1 MNEIKIGGEL
11 KRRAASEA
19 DEPWLRQLFA
29 QLRGLQPA
37 LLAACP
43 ALLEQQWQL
52 QQRVFAGHYPEART
66 EIVLADAVPIG
77 ILTWHQGATVIRLL
91 DIGLEERYRGLGL
104 GERLLKELIE
114 LADQQGKALELAV
127 MRHNPALRLYQRL
140 GFHTQPGVQDEV
152 QLQMRREPQ
161 QALWS

>member
-1 MNEIKIGGEL
+1 MDEMTKGAAL
-11 KRRAASEA
+11 TRRVADAA

-43 ALLEQQWQL
+43 ELLEQQWQL
-52 QQRVFAGHYPEART
+52 QRRVFASHYPEART
-66 EIVLADAVPIG
+66 EIVLLNAVQVG
-77 ILTWHQGATVIRLL
+77 ALTWHEGAAAIRLL
-91 DIGLEERYRGLGL
+91 DIGLEARYRGQGL
-104 GERLLKELIE
+104 GERLLKELIGQ
-114 LADQQGKALELAV
+114 ADPQGKALELAV

-140 GFHTQPGVQDEV
+140 GFHAQPGAQDEV

-161 QALWS
+161 PVP